1 MMIDGELKRKC
12 PSKLIFFSA
21 TFNINFIVL
30 LAEMRERELSFD
42 YVADDA
48 SFYGS
53 NEAMT
58 QSLFRSFRCCQ
69 HSCQPSFQYA
79 TLLYLFL
86 FID

>member
-1 MMIDGELKRKC
+1 
-12 PSKLIFFSA
+12 
-21 TFNINFIVL
+21 
-30 LAEMRERELSFD
+30 MRELELSFD

-79 TLLYLFL
+79 TRSFFIYLYSFVLKN
-86 FID
+86 INN